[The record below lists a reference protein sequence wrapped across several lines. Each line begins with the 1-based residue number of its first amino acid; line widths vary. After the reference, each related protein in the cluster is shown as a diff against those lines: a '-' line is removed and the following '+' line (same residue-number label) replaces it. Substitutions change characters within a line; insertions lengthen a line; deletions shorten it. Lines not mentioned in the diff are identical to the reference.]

1 MCFFVIDKKGLQIHG
16 KDIAEKIYQIK
27 HINGKYQRGHTK
39 WKISERAY
47 QRIYIS
53 GRTYMDIKY
62 NDNNEIELPIY
73 ESLDDTIDALETIF
87 CNWGDIVRKRF
98 EMVRKGTRISM
109 FIIYIDGLADNEM
122 VERTITRPLLY
133 EWRDED
139 FMPDICERGNEDGR
153 PEGMNERGNE
163 DGVSAGMNERGN
175 EDGVPAG
182 MDEREKDDSKNRMH
196 EYEHIFHNETEAV
209 DIVPVNDMQGA
220 VKGILQGDTAIFI
233 DGQRKAL
240 MLSTKKYP
248 ARGVGN
254 PEKES
259 GLKGPKDSFNENLRV
274 NTALIRRRIK
284 DPKLKLVQR
293 ETGQRTRT
301 VYGIMYMEDL
311 VREELLERVD
321 EKLNSFVIDGILD
334 SGMLVHL
341 LEDKWYS
348 PFPQVQTTER
358 PDKAASAILEGR
370 VVLVVDNSP
379 EVLILPATLNS
390 FFQAADDYYNRFAVG
405 TFARIIRYIAAYISV
420 LLPGLYVAVTCF
432 YPQVLP
438 TDFLLA
444 IVGARN
450 NVTFPV
456 VVEVLLME
464 FLFELLREAGIRLP
478 GQMGNTIGVVGGLIV
493 GQAAVDA
500 SLVSTI
506 VVIVVALTAICSF
519 AIPNEEFASTF
530 RLLKFV
536 NIVLGAVLGLY
547 GILLGILVI
556 QIHLASLESFG
567 IPYMLPLAAGTIDNG
582 VEYQDF
588 VLRKPV
594 FSMRKRPVYTRAGK
608 RLRFY
613 RKSKGGN

>member
-1 MCFFVIDKKGLQIHG
+1 MNIIYN
-16 KDIAEKIYQIK
+16 EK
-27 HINGKYQRGHTK
+27 
-39 WKISERAY
+39 
-47 QRIYIS
+47 
-53 GRTYMDIKY
+53 
-62 NDNNEIELPIY
+62 NEIDIPIFAD
-73 ESLDDTIDALETIF
+73 LNRTIEVVETIF
-87 CNWGDIVRKRF
+87 KNWGDIVKKRF
-98 EMVRKGTRISM
+98 DFSRGGKDHSI
-109 FIIYIDGLADNEM
+109 FIIYVDGLADNEM
-122 VERTITRPLLY
+122 VERTITHPILY
-133 EWRDED
+133 EWKDERY
-139 FMPDICERGNEDGR
+139 PEDK
-153 PEGMNERGNE
+153 
-163 DGVSAGMNERGN
+163 SAGYA
-175 EDGVPAG
+175 EDKSARYAEDKSARYAEDKSTRYAEDKSARYEEDKSGRCTGDKDSLACDKRECVDRNLSEKET
-182 MDEREKDDSKNRMH
+182 DEWGFD
-196 EYEHIFHNETEAV
+196 ILFHKETEAV
-209 DIVPVNDMQGA
+209 DMTCSYTMQDT
-220 VKGILQGDTAIFI
+220 VDGILKGDTAIFV
-233 DGQRKAL
+233 DGQDRAI

-248 ARGVGN
+248 TRAISS

-259 GLKGPKDSFNENLRV
+259 GLKGPKDSFNENFRLD
-274 NTALIRRRIK
+274 TALIRRRIK
-284 DPKLKLVQR
+284 DPKLKLKQDFIGIR
-293 ETGQRTRT
+293 SRT
-301 VYGIMYMEDL
+301 VYGLMYMEDL
-311 VREELLERVD
+311 VEEELLTKIH
-321 EKLNSFVIDGILD
+321 EKLESFEIDGIFD

-358 PDKAASAILEGR
+358 PDKAASALLEGR

-379 EVLILPATLNS
+379 EVIILPATFNS
-390 FFQAADDYYNRFAVG
+390 FFQASDDYYNRFAVG
-405 TFARIIRYIAAYISV
+405 TFARIIRYAAAYLSV
-420 LLPGLYVAVTCF
+420 LLPGLYIAITCF

-450 NVTFPV
+450 DVTFPV
-456 VVEVLLME
+456 VIEVLLME

-536 NIVLGAVLGLY
+536 MIILSAVFGLY

-567 IPYMLPLAAGTIDNG
+567 IPYLMPLVSGTVDDG

-588 VLRKPV
+588 VLRKPI
-594 FSMRKRPVYTRAGK
+594 FTMLDRPIYTREG
-608 RLRFY
+608 RRRRFL
-613 RKSKGGN
+613 KKG